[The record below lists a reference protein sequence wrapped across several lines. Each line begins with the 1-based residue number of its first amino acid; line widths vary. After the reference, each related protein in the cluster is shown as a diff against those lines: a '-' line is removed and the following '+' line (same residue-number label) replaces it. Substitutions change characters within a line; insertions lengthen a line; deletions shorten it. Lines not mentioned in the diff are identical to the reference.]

1 MDIFRG
7 SRTFY
12 CTIIC
17 NNFNL
22 CKWHSPSFR
31 KIRFYFDIRRM
42 SWIYG
47 WTISTRIVI
56 FPIWNIVLLVL
67 VLSCSS
73 VRTFNEYLIVCI
85 CPYVDTSHSRY
96 YSNSPAGL
104 WKQWDDTIIGERF
117 LAIEMY
123 IVHISKRTS
132 ISSQYVV
139 FFLIFMFFVFC
150 CLIETNYTTFL
161 ATIIWSGVTS

>member
-1 MDIFRG
+1 MDIFWG
-7 SRTFY
+7 SRTFN

-56 FPIWNIVLLVL
+56 YPIWNIVLLVL

-73 VRTFNEYLIVCI
+73 VRTIDENLIVCI

-96 YSNSPAGL
+96 YSNSPTGL
-104 WKQWDDTIIGERF
+104 WKQWDNTIVGERS

-123 IVHISKRTS
+123 IVHMSKRTS
-132 ISSQYVV
+132 ISSQ
-139 FFLIFMFFVFC
+139 
-150 CLIETNYTTFL
+150 
-161 ATIIWSGVTS
+161 

>member
-1 MDIFRG
+1 MDIFWG

-12 CTIIC
+12 CTTIC

-56 FPIWNIVLLVL
+56 YPIWNIVLLVL

-73 VRTFNEYLIVCI
+73 VRTIDENLIVCI

-96 YSNSPAGL
+96 NSNSPTGL
-104 WKQWDDTIIGERF
+104 WKQWDNTIVGERS
-117 LAIEMY
+117 LAIEMNILY
-123 IVHISKRTS
+123 ISPNLL
-132 ISSQYVV
+132 QYLRNKNVILQVKIV
-139 FFLIFMFFVFC
+139 FFFF
-150 CLIETNYTTFL
+150 NYLESLWHHNF
-161 ATIIWSGVTS
+161 